1 MQDQDIIS
9 VTTEIVGDIALVC
22 VDNPPVNALSVH
34 VRRGIQDAIADIN
47 AAASAKV
54 IVLYA
59 VGRTFIAGAD
69 ITEFGKPPMPPALPD
84 LLNEMEQ
91 SATPVVCV
99 LHGTALGG
107 GLEVALASHARVGI
121 KGLRIGLPE
130 VLIGL
135 LPGAGGTQ
143 RVPRLAGIPVALDM
157 SLSGRQVPA
166 QEALGMGLLDAL
178 EEGDPRDVAL
188 KAGQDALAGK
198 IKTRRTDLI
207 ETQPD
212 DAALEEARK
221 MVARKFPNL
230 VSPQRCIEAIAA
242 STGPIAE
249 GLKIE
254 RKAFMDCL
262 DTPQRAG
269 LIHAFFG
276 ERAVANI
283 PEKKAAPRDIDA
295 IGVIGGG
302 TMGSGI
308 ATSALMAGFKV
319 TLVEVKADALERG
332 IATITKNL
340 DGGVK
345 RGKLSLDQ
353 RDAMLANLIG
363 ATDIASLSDADLMIE
378 AVFEQMEIKKE
389 IFTKL
394 DAICKKGAILAS
406 NTSYLDINEI
416 AAVTSRPEDVIG
428 LHFFSPAH
436 IMKLLEIVVGDKTA
450 PEVVASGFALAKRLK
465 KIGVRA
471 GVCDGFIGNRILGHY
486 SKTAAYL
493 VLDGATPQQVDDA
506 LEAFGF
512 AMGPHKVGDLA
523 GLDIGWMTRKRKAA
537 DRPAEERY
545 AGAVADRI
553 CEEGWFGR
561 KTGRGY
567 YVYDEG
573 DMHPNPEVAKIID
586 EERAAAG
593 ITPRS
598 FADEDIVDR
607 YMTAMI
613 AEATRVVEDGIA
625 LRPVDVDV
633 VFLSGYGFP
642 RFRGGPLHYADT
654 IGAAELVRRI
664 ETYAKEDPHYWQ
676 VPALLRKMAEAG
688 KSFDDINK
696 GG

>member
-1 MQDQDIIS
+1 MQDQDIKS
-9 VTTEIVGDIALVC
+9 VHAEMVGDIALVC

-34 VRRGIQDAIADIN
+34 VRRGIQSAIADLT
-47 AAASAKV
+47 AAGKARV
-54 IVLYA
+54 IALYA
-59 VGRTFIAGAD
+59 AGRTFIAGAD
-69 ITEFGKPPMPPALPD
+69 ITEFGKPPMAPALPD

-91 SATPVVCV
+91 SAIPVVCV

-121 KGLRIGLPE
+121 AGLRIGLPE

-143 RVPRLAGIPVALDM
+143 RVPRLAGIPAALDM
-157 SLSGRQVPA
+157 SLSGRQVSA
-166 QEALGMGLLDAL
+166 KEALSMGLLDAL
-178 EEGDPRDVAL
+178 EEGEPRDVAL
-188 KAGQDALAGK
+188 KAAQDALDGK
-198 IKTRRTDLI
+198 IETRRTDLI
-207 ETQPD
+207 ETTPD

-242 STGPIAE
+242 STGPISE

-283 PEKKAAPRDIDA
+283 PEKKATPRDINA

-308 ATSALMAGFKV
+308 ATSALMAGLPV

-345 RGKLSLDQ
+345 RGKLSQEQ
-353 RDAMLANLIG
+353 RDAMVAQLTG
-363 ATDIASLSDADLMIE
+363 ATDLAALADVDLVIE
-378 AVFEQMEIKKE
+378 AVFEQMDVKKE
-389 IFTKL
+389 IFTAL
-394 DAICKKGAILAS
+394 DAICKQGAILAS

-416 AAVTSRPEDVIG
+416 AATTSRPADVIG

-436 IMKLLEIVVGDKTA
+436 IMKLLEIVVGEETA

-471 GVCDGFIGNRILGHY
+471 GVCDGFIGNRILAHY
-486 SKTAAYL
+486 SKTASYL

-537 DRPAEERY
+537 DRSPNERY

-553 CEEGWFGR
+553 CENGWFGR
-561 KTGRGY
+561 KAGRGY

-573 DMHPNPEVAKIID
+573 DMHPNPAVAEIIAR
-586 EERAAAG
+586 ERDAAG
-593 ITPRS
+593 VTARD
-598 FADEDIVDR
+598 FTDEDIVDR

-613 AEATRVVEDGIA
+613 VEATRVVEDGIA

-654 IGAAELVRRI
+654 IGAKELVRRI
-664 ETYAKEDPHYWQ
+664 ESYAKEDAHYWQ
-676 VPALLRKMAEAG
+676 VPGLLREMAETG

>member
-1 MQDQDIIS
+1 MQDQDIKS
-9 VTTEIVGDIALVC
+9 VHTEMVGDIALVC

-47 AAASAKV
+47 AAGEAKV
-54 IVLYA
+54 IALYA
-59 VGRTFIAGAD
+59 AGRTFIAGAD
-69 ITEFGKPPMPPALPD
+69 ITEFGKPPMAPALPD

-91 SATPVVCV
+91 SAIPVVCV

-121 KGLRIGLPE
+121 AGLRIGLPE

-143 RVPRLAGIPVALDM
+143 RVPRLAGIPAALDM

-166 QEALGMGLLDAL
+166 KEALSMGLLDAL
-178 EEGDPRDVAL
+178 EEGNPRDVAL
-188 KAGQDALAGK
+188 KAGQDALDGK
-198 IKTRRTDLI
+198 LVTRRTDLI
-207 ETQPD
+207 ETKPD
-212 DAALEEARK
+212 EAALDAARA
-221 MVARKFPNL
+221 MVARKFANL

-242 STGPIAE
+242 STGPIEE

-283 PEKKAAPRDIDA
+283 PEKKATPRDINA

-308 ATSALMAGFKV
+308 ATSALMAGLPV

-345 RGKLSLDQ
+345 RGKLSQGQ
-353 RDAMLANLIG
+353 RDAMVANLTG
-363 ATDIASLSDADLMIE
+363 ATDLAALADVDLVIE
-378 AVFEQMEIKKE
+378 AVFEQMDVKKE

-394 DAICKKGAILAS
+394 DAICKQGAILAS
-406 NTSYLDINEI
+406 NTSYLDVNEI
-416 AAVTSRPEDVIG
+416 AATTSRPADVIG

-471 GVCDGFIGNRILGHY
+471 GVCDGFIGNRILAHY
-486 SKTAAYL
+486 AKTASYL

-537 DRPAEERY
+537 DRSPDERY

-553 CEEGWFGR
+553 CENGWFGR

-573 DMHPNPEVAKIID
+573 DMHPNPAVAEIIAKERDAAGVTARDFTD
-586 EERAAAG
+586 EE
-593 ITPRS
+593 
-598 FADEDIVDR
+598 IVDR

-613 AEATRVVEDGIA
+613 VEATRVVEDGIA

-654 IGAAELVRRI
+654 IGAKELVRRI
-664 ETYAKEDPHYWQ
+664 ETYADEDAHYWQ
-676 VPALLRKMAEAG
+676 VPNLLREMAQTG

>member
-1 MQDQDIIS
+1 MQDQNIIS

-34 VRRGIQDAIADIN
+34 VRRGIQEAVAEIN
-47 AAASAKV
+47 TAQSAKV
-54 IVLYA
+54 IALYA
-59 VGRTFIAGAD
+59 AGRTFIAGAD
-69 ITEFGKPPMPPALPD
+69 ITEFGKPPMAPALPD

-91 SATPVVCV
+91 SDIPVVCV
-99 LHGTALGG
+99 VHGTALGG
-107 GLEVALASHARVGI
+107 GLEVALASHARIGI
-121 KGLRIGLPE
+121 KGARIGLPE

-143 RVPRLAGIPVALDM
+143 RVPRLAGIPAALDM
-157 SLSGRQVPA
+157 ALSGRQVPA
-166 QEALGMGLLDAL
+166 EEALSMGLLDRI

-188 KAGQDALAGK
+188 KAGQDVLDGVLT
-198 IKTRRTDLI
+198 TRRTDLI
-207 ETQPD
+207 EVTPD
-212 DAALEEARK
+212 DAALAAARAK
-221 MVARKFPNL
+221 VIQKSPHL
-230 VSPQRCIEAIAA
+230 VSPLRCIDAIAA
-242 STGPIAE
+242 STGAIAE

-254 RKAFMDCL
+254 RQAFMECL

-283 PEKKAAPRDIDA
+283 PEKKATPRSIDK

-308 ATSALMAGFKV
+308 ATSALMAGLPV
-319 TLVEVKADALERG
+319 TLIEVKEDALERG
-332 IATITKNL
+332 LGTIKRNL

-345 RGKLSLDQ
+345 RGKLTEAQ
-353 RDAMLANLIG
+353 RDAMLANLNG
-363 ATDIASLSDADLMIE
+363 ATELDALADVDIVIE

-389 IFTKL
+389 IFSKL
-394 DAICKKGAILAS
+394 DEVCKVGAILAS

-416 AAVTSRPEDVIG
+416 AAETSRPADVIG

-486 SKTAAYL
+486 SKTASYL

-506 LEAFGF
+506 LEGFGF

-545 AGAVADRI
+545 AGEVADRI
-553 CEEGWFGR
+553 CENGWFGR

-567 YVYDEG
+567 YVYDDG
-573 DMHPNPEVAKIID
+573 DMHPNQEVADIIAK
-586 EERAAAG
+586 ERDKAG

-613 AEATRVVEDGIA
+613 VEATRVVEDGIA
-625 LRPVDVDV
+625 LRPLDVDV

-664 ETYAKEDPHYWQ
+664 EDYAKDDPHYWQ
-676 VPALLRKMAEAG
+676 VPALLREMAETG
-688 KSFDDINK
+688 KSFADINK
-696 GG
+696 GR